1 MKSQA
6 RQSRTQFSIDVQ
18 NGTGYGSHIA
28 AHSRTNQTFILK
40 PAFEAQPEPQLLPGK
55 RMRAYLTAMFLLGL
69 CGAADAIAQA
79 PVQRYVIADQDAM
92 GPGGSDVRALMVFLQ
107 SPEVNLL
114 GITVVTG
121 DGWRDE
127 EVAHALRLLELLGR
141 TDVKVYA
148 GAVHPLWRTE
158 EFTRSMESLYGK
170 ATFKG
175 AWNDGPRKHAWD
187 AVPPLREGNPAT
199 QAADEDAAHFMMRM
213 VHQYPHQVTIFG
225 AGPLTNIAMAIE
237 LDPHFAELAQ
247 ELVIMGGSIV
257 PQTQDR
263 EWANSPRHE
272 FNFWFDPE
280 AASIVLKAPWAK
292 ITDITID
299 ASLLTHI
306 APEILDGVFKAHTP
320 SAEYLRAYV
329 RTPVQGVG
337 QYAWDELAAAVWLDP
352 EIIKT
357 ERYVYMDVNTDH
369 GANYGDTLTWQEEY
383 KPAIPLNKVHVVME
397 PNLPRVQDLLIRLFA
412 GPTPGA
418 KNPLMM
424 PAGN

>member
-1 MKSQA
+1 MK
-6 RQSRTQFSIDVQ
+6 
-18 NGTGYGSHIA
+18 
-28 AHSRTNQTFILK
+28 
-40 PAFEAQPEPQLLPGK
+40 AF
-55 RMRAYLTAMFLLGL
+55 LTAMLVLGL
-69 CGAADAIAQA
+69 CGAADAVAQA
-79 PVQRYVIADQDAM
+79 PVERYVIADQDAM

-141 TDVKVYA
+141 TDVKVYP

-158 EFTRSMESLYGK
+158 EFTRNMEPLYGK

-187 AVPPLREGNPAT
+187 VVPPLREGNPAT
-199 QAADEDAAHFMMRM
+199 QAADEDAAHFMIRM
-213 VHQYPHQVTIFG
+213 VHQYPHEVTIFG

-247 ELVIMGGSIV
+247 ELVIMGGSVV

-263 EWANSPRHE
+263 EWASSPRHE

-280 AASIVLKAPWAK
+280 AASVVLKAPWAR

-329 RTPVQGVG
+329 RMPVQGVG

-352 EIIKT
+352 GIVKT
-357 ERYVYMDVNTDH
+357 ERFVYMDVNTDH

-397 PNLPRVQDLLIRLFA
+397 PDLPRLQDLLIRLFA

-424 PAGN
+424 PAGK

>member
-1 MKSQA
+1 MSLL
-6 RQSRTQFSIDVQ
+6 RTMIC
-18 NGTGYGSHIA
+18 
-28 AHSRTNQTFILK
+28 
-40 PAFEAQPEPQLLPGK
+40 
-55 RMRAYLTAMFLLGL
+55 LLGL
-69 CGAADAIAQA
+69 CGAITAATALSAQ
-79 PVQRYVIADQDAM
+79 PRYVIADQDAM
-92 GPGGSDVRALMVFLQ
+92 GPGGSDMRALMVFLQ
-107 SPEVNLL
+107 SPDVKLL

-158 EFTRSMESLYGK
+158 EFTRNLESLYGK
-170 ATFKG
+170 ASFKG
-175 AWNDGPRKHAWD
+175 AWSDGPHRHAWNV
-187 AVPPLREGNPAT
+187 VPPLPEGNPTT
-199 QAADEDAAHFMMRM
+199 QRADEDAAHFMVRM

-237 LDPHFAELAQ
+237 LDPQFAELAQ
-247 ELVIMGGSIV
+247 ELVVMGGSIV

-263 EWANSPRHE
+263 EWVNNPRHE

-292 ITDITID
+292 ITDVTID

-306 APEILDGVFKAHTP
+306 APEILDGVFKTHTP
-320 SAEYLRAYV
+320 SADYLRAYIHQ
-329 RTPVQGVG
+329 PVQGVA

-352 EIIKT
+352 GIIKS
-357 ERYVYMDVNTDH
+357 ERYVYMDVNTDR
-369 GANYGDTLTWQEEY
+369 GPNYGDTLTWQDEL

-397 PNLPRVQDLLIRLFA
+397 PDLPRLQQLLIQLFSS
-412 GPTPGA
+412 PTPGA
-418 KNPLMM
+418 VHPLMSS
-424 PAGN
+424 AATNR

>member
-1 MKSQA
+1 MS
-6 RQSRTQFSIDVQ
+6 
-18 NGTGYGSHIA
+18 
-28 AHSRTNQTFILK
+28 
-40 PAFEAQPEPQLLPGK
+40 LL
-55 RMRAYLTAMFLLGL
+55 RSAICFLGM
-69 CGAADAIAQA
+69 CGAMAASAMAQSTE
-79 PVQRYVIADQDAM
+79 PRYVIADQDAM
-92 GPGGSDVRALMVFLQ
+92 GPGGSDMRALMVFLQ
-107 SPEVNLL
+107 APDVKLL

-127 EVAHALRLLELLGR
+127 EEAHALRLLELLGR
-141 TDVKVYA
+141 TDVKVYP

-158 EFTRSMESLYGK
+158 EFTRNAESLYGK
-170 ATFKG
+170 ASFKG
-175 AWNDGPRKHAWD
+175 AWSDGPRRHAWD
-187 AVPPLREGNPAT
+187 VVPPLREGSPTT
-199 QAADEDAAHFMMRM
+199 QCADEDATHFMIRM
-213 VHQYPHQVTIFG
+213 VHQYPHKVTIFG

-263 EWANSPRHE
+263 EWVNSPRHE

-292 ITDITID
+292 ITDTTID

-306 APEILDGVFKAHTP
+306 SPEILDGVFQSHSP
-320 SAEYLRAYV
+320 SAEYLRAYIH
-329 RTPVQGVG
+329 TPVEGVA

-352 EIIKT
+352 KIVKN

-369 GANYGDTLTWQEEY
+369 GANYGDTLTWQDEL

-397 PNLPRVQDLLIRLFA
+397 PDLPRLQDLLIRLFSA
-412 GPTPGA
+412 PTPDA
-418 KNPLMM
+418 VNPQMQS
-424 PAGN
+424 AVRNR